1 MLLSDWMLVG
11 HYLAGLNYER
21 QPHTDPCLRPQ
32 AKRDGDTRTKA
43 RRGASCKASAR
54 PPAAGLQGA
63 RLNPREWCR
72 KGSPD
77 PSAVPRQ
84 PPWPL
89 KHRFGPAKGYE
100 NSWHQPRNAQL
111 KQESPSTT
119 SQRYPAP
126 SQAPQPGQNRTAPPM
141 PPSPHRPPPP
151 PLAPK
156 AHALA
161 PPGRKRATRA
171 CRSRARA

>member
-111 KQESPSTT
+111 KQESPLYHEPTVSSSQPSSSTW
-119 SQRYPAP
+119 PKPHCAP
-126 SQAPQPGQNRTAPPM
+126 HAPQ
-141 PPSPHRPPPP
+141 SSPPPTP
-151 PLAPK
+151 TPTPI
-156 AHALA
+156 
-161 PPGRKRATRA
+161 G
-171 CRSRARA
+171 